1 MGAEVMAPPPL
12 KFAGSK
18 TGSLADLDDHFRA
31 LGLPRRGFAYYEP
44 MCGSLAVGLHVLEA
58 YEPSEAHFADASPDL
73 INFYVQ
79 LTHHYPRLAAR
90 ARELVGDGLDEHAY
104 YALRDRLNAR
114 ADPPA
119 EAAAQFFVLNRAC
132 FNGVY
137 RVNRAGRYNVP
148 YGRFPDGLC
157 KITPAMWAQLHRA
170 HELLSKNRVTFE
182 CVDVEAFLRRH
193 AAALA
198 DSPSRPSRPSL
209 PSLPSLLYCDPPYV
223 GSHALYHHAGKQ
235 FDLAKQARLRR
246 AMDAWAAAGAHVL
259 ASNSNCDAVWA
270 LYEGWQITPVV
281 VNRRISARV
290 ESRGEG
296 RHDVLL
302 CPGAATR
309 STSAR

>member
-1 MGAEVMAPPPL
+1 MAE
-12 KFAGSK
+12 
-18 TGSLADLDDHFRA
+18 LDAHFRT

-44 MCGSLAVGLHVLEA
+44 MCGSLAAGLHVLDT
-58 YEPSEAHFADASPDL
+58 YEPSEAHFADVSPDL
-73 INFYVQ
+73 INFFVA

-104 YALRDRLNAR
+104 YALRDRFNAR
-114 ADPPA
+114 ADPPV

-157 KITPAMWAQLHRA
+157 KVTPAMWAQLHQA
-170 HELLSKNRVTFE
+170 HETLSKTKVTFE
-182 CVDVEAFLRRH
+182 CVDVEAFLSRH
-193 AAALA
+193 AAARG
-198 DSPSRPSRPSL
+198 D
-209 PSLPSLLYCDPPYV
+209 LLYCDPPYV
-223 GSHALYHHAGKQ
+223 GAKRDLYHPIAQQ
-235 FDLAKQARLRR
+235 FDLAKHARLRG

-259 ASNSNCDAVWA
+259 ASNSNCDDVRA
-270 LYEGWQITPVV
+270 LYAGWHVTPLVV
-281 VNRRISARV
+281 SRRVSARV

-302 CPGAATR
+302 HPPAPPPPR
-309 STSAR
+309 AR